1 MDGGSFVFETE
12 GYRWAVDL
20 GMENYTKIE
29 ATGLRLWD
37 STQGA
42 DRWKVFRLSP
52 ESHNILRIDNRQQN
66 VKGKSRIV
74 KFSENSTE
82 MDLTPLYTP
91 VVKKATRTA
100 TLLPGRALEIRDRLT
115 GLPPGAEVTWQDVY
129 LRRAGNPSGRDAA
142 AAPRQTGAA
151 GGQELSRR
159 LAGRAGSGIAPTV

>member
-1 MDGGSFVFETE
+1 M
-12 GYRWAVDL
+12 
-20 GMENYTKIE
+20 
-29 ATGLRLWD
+29 
-37 STQGA
+37 
-42 DRWKVFRLSP
+42 FRLSP

-115 GLPPGAEVTWQDVY
+115 GLPPGAEVTWQMCTFAEPEIRPDGTLL
-129 LRRAGNPSGRDAA
+129 LRHGR
-142 AAPRQTGAA
+142 
-151 GGQELSRR
+151 QELLADKNCPGDWQVVPEAELRQPYDSPNPGARMIRFAVPAPADGKLEWAVTLTPLPRR
-159 LAGRAGSGIAPTV
+159 TPAGHR